1 MSPKT
6 SPKRQAADPLCHGS
20 WSKYFTPGIFSV
32 NGLWHP
38 SQRRLKEKQ
47 RSCTSDQSLIE
58 DSKSA
63 ALSPHCCVRRRV
75 GFTFG
80 NGGVGLL
87 GVALF
92 TSLKSSSHNKW
103 PA

>member
-1 MSPKT
+1 MSPKP
-6 SPKRQAADPLCHGS
+6 SPKRQTADPLCHGS

-63 ALSPHCCVRRRV
+63 ALPPHCCVRRRV

-92 TSLKSSSHNKW
+92 TSLQNSSHTKW